1 MLAAVEVAL
10 RRDTSGSASGLVEA
24 AGANE
29 AEEVA
34 AAGFADPEAPE
45 VDAEVAPAPL
55 LLLVM
60 RLDVSVFKSM
70 MSLPCT
76 ASPLLLFL
84 SSRVR
89 SILPPSSRSRTS
101 DTRTLMTPKKPWF
114 CFLNFFWSK
123 IWTATTDASL
133 TVTSKLS
140 FQYGLSVFLM
150 TEVVCVCSPSTV
162 TIANGSGSLKT
173 SRLARPSAAT
183 MLMRIL
189 RDSWPGV
196 RELTMLLVMTVIQ
209 KDHEG
214 VLLVSKVAP
223 NGRCVCKERRL
234 WTQVGQPKRDEGGC
248 AESKAGCGPLIDVPS
263 LLCADVTCMRWDE
276 QSDSN
281 TRCS

>member
-10 RRDTSGSASGLVEA
+10 RRDTSGSASELVEA

-34 AAGFADPEAPE
+34 AAGFADPEAPG

-70 MSLPCT
+70 ISLPCT

-89 SILPPSSRSRTS
+89 SILPPSSRSSTS
-101 DTRTLMTPKKPWF
+101 ETRTLMTPKKPWF

-209 KDHEG
+209 KDHEE
-214 VLLVSKVAP
+214 VLLVM
-223 NGRCVCKERRL
+223 G
-234 WTQVGQPKRDEGGC
+234 DEGGC
-248 AESKAGCGPLIDVPS
+248 AESKAGCGPLIDVPN
-263 LLCADVTCMRWDE
+263 LLCADVTCVRRCVSAPM
-276 QSDSN
+276 SPVCVGTNNYSN
-281 TRCS
+281 QMFVIVRLLTGVK